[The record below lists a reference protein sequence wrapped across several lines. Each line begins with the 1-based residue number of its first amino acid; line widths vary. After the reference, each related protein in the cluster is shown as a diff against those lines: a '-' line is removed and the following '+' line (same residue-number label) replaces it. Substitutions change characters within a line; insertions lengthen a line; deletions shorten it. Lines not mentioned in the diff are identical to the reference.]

1 MKRPSPQAAPAGAH
15 SLRLCGRGEGERM
28 GLCAQSSIA
37 GARVTFLIWAGP
49 QLEPKLQPQN
59 KRKGAREMLVCSY
72 ISCIYFSQGR
82 IPGQQTLWK
91 EGFLWFMF
99 RQLLCFVLFRILP
112 FFHSSSATHRVS
124 LPSLT
129 KPLWKHPQLTD
140 TPRSVSPW

>member
-1 MKRPSPQAAPAGAH
+1 
-15 SLRLCGRGEGERM
+15 M

-112 FFHSSSATHRVS
+112 FFHSSSATHIWKALHANSWSLDKKWSCTGFS
-124 LPSLT
+124 LPV
-129 KPLWKHPQLTD
+129 Q
-140 TPRSVSPW
+140 SV